1 MKFTLPKLLL
11 TLALM
16 LFGLSSVHS
25 QTLNWISPFSPDF
38 TSRLADSKG
47 NALDSTFTFEIG
59 TFKDGFTP
67 EFSNAAEWYDQWVA
81 FDAASYNEGT
91 YDPVT
96 GYVTGTAQ
104 MNALGQST
112 SPDATSSTFS
122 FAGLQAYLWVRNATG
137 PDVNSEWALVRANSW
152 TFPAAD
158 PNCCGSS
165 LPVNW
170 SVSDLSNE
178 IPIIGAQ
185 NGIEGS
191 GARQVFSPSSYLQT
205 YTFVPE
211 PSCTLLMGMAALL
224 LARRRRD

>member
-16 LFGLSSVHS
+16 LFGMSSVHS
-25 QTLNWISPFSPDF
+25 QTLNWGSPFSPDF

-47 NALDSTFTFEIG
+47 NALDETFTFELG

-67 EFSNAAEWYDQWVA
+67 EVSNAADWYDKWVA
-81 FDAASYNEGT
+81 FDAASYNEET
-91 YDPVT
+91 YDPAT

-122 FAGLQAYLWVRNATG
+122 FAGLQAYLWVRNANGTG
-137 PDVNSEWALVRANSW
+137 PNSEWALVRASTW

-158 PNCCGSS
+158 PNCCGST

-170 SVSDLSNE
+170 SVSDLTNE
-178 IPIIGAQ
+178 TPIYGSQ
-185 NGIEGS
+185 GGIEG
-191 GARQVFSPSSYLQT
+191 GGEREVFSPSSYLQT

-211 PSCTLLMGMAALL
+211 PSATLLMGMAALL

>member
-16 LFGLSSVHS
+16 LSGLSSVRS
-25 QTLNWISPFSPDF
+25 QTLNWISPFSPDY

-47 NALDSTFTFEIG
+47 NALDETFTFEIG

-67 EFSNAAEWYDQWVA
+67 EVSNAAEWYDKWVA
-81 FDAASYNEGT
+81 FDAASHNEGT

-112 SPDATSSTFS
+112 SPDATSSIFS

-137 PDVNSEWALVRANSW
+137 PSLNSEWALVRASSW
-152 TFPAAD
+152 TFPSAD
-158 PNCCGSS
+158 PNCCGST

-170 SVSDLSNE
+170 SVSDLSTE
-178 IPIIGAQ
+178 TPIIGSQ
-185 NGIEGS
+185 RGIEG
-191 GARQVFSPSSYLQT
+191 GGVREVFSPSSYIQT

-211 PSCTLLMGMAALL
+211 PSATLLMGMAALL